1 MLDGEGAGVFAT
13 RTPHRPNPIGLSL
26 AMLETVD
33 AAKGVVHLRGVDV
46 IEVGHFVSASSL
58 SCCLFLV
65 HSRALAHLS
74 LAGVQGT
81 PILDIKPFCPYE
93 ALGSCDGADSGGS
106 ALRFPAWLT
115 AEGRKVTPLRV
126 VSISAAGS

>member
-26 AMLETVD
+26 AMIETVD

-46 IEVGHFVSASSL
+46 IEVGHFVSAASL

-65 HSRALAHLS
+65 HSRALARSPEFGWCAGNTNSRYQTILS
-74 LAGVQGT
+74 V
-81 PILDIKPFCPYE
+81 
-93 ALGSCDGADSGGS
+93 
-106 ALRFPAWLT
+106 
-115 AEGRKVTPLRV
+115 
-126 VSISAAGS
+126 